1 MMHTYSLYGVYVSHF
16 KQYPRFWSECALD
29 SLPGESGG
37 DMIRG
42 PWQLQEDEWIIVV
55 ERLGCSI
62 HEVDL
67 GRGNLILGFHQQLG
81 LILYSESSHLHLFKD
96 LPDEGQRG
104 EANGKV
110 ERTGAEGAETS
121 EFWCTAYATI
131 QNIRPTVIY
140 HWSCPWHMTPTRR
153 QRVSFPSLAVVFQVC
168 PQGLGFL
175 VSTRF
180 CSERGPAQRDTH
192 REMRKDA
199 RRTETMSSGPSSVP
213 ALFVQDRNLKIIQL
227 PGPHAI

>member
-1 MMHTYSLYGVYVSHF
+1 MHTYSLYWVYVSHF
-16 KQYPRFWSECALD
+16 KPYPRFWSECALD

-67 GRGNLILGFHQQLG
+67 GRGNLILGFHHQLG
-81 LILYSESSHLHLFKD
+81 QILYSESSHLHLFED
-96 LPDEGQRG
+96 LPDEGQCG

-153 QRVSFPSLAVVFQVC
+153 QRVSFPKSCCCLSGVS
-168 PQGLGFL
+168 PGF
-175 VSTRF
+175 RF
-180 CSERGPAQRDTH
+180 
-192 REMRKDA
+192 
-199 RRTETMSSGPSSVP
+199 SGFHKV
-213 ALFVQDRNLKIIQL
+213 LF
-227 PGPHAI
+227 